1 MPTLNQY
8 LQQAPAQSSKAIAQA
23 AKANPQILN
32 LSIGEPDF
40 ALPQQVLDA
49 VAAEDLQLAPL
60 LQGLKAYEHSC
71 GALTLR
77 RAIAA
82 WYAQRYGLQIDPEQ
96 EILVTHGGMQAL
108 NVALLCVTNPGDEV
122 QLSDPGYTLYDR
134 AIHLMGRRVRRYR
147 RAAAEHEFLDFS
159 IAASSQAV
167 LLNSPENPTGYVSSA
182 ADWARIQSEV
192 ARAGCWLVHD
202 EVYDTLALSR
212 PHQPAWAHAG
222 LRERSL
228 LVNSCSKKFGVP
240 GLRIGWLIAAPE
252 VIALAARVHES
263 MCLSVNPWAQR
274 IATRLLTD
282 PGLSTWCE
290 HNAQTLRE
298 RNLYALNALGPAS
311 GFAWNRT
318 PRGGMFLFPEV
329 SAIYQNLPAAYA
341 GSDVSASDAVAK
353 YLLQA
358 HEIAV
363 VPGDLYGQ
371 AGAGHIRL
379 TNCGDGAVFQRA
391 ISRMAEIHKA
401 IWA

>member
-1 MPTLNQY
+1 MGTCGL
-8 LQQAPAQSSKAIAQA
+8 ARA
-23 AKANPQILN
+23 
-32 LSIGEPDF
+32 
-40 ALPQQVLDA
+40 
-49 VAAEDLQLAPL
+49 LAPGQQL
-60 LQGLKAYEHSC
+60 LKEVR
-71 GALTLR
+71 GAR
-77 RAIAA
+77 
-82 WYAQRYGLQIDPEQ
+82 
-96 EILVTHGGMQAL
+96 
-108 NVALLCVTNPGDEV
+108 
-122 QLSDPGYTLYDR
+122 
-134 AIHLMGRRVRRYR
+134 
-147 RAAAEHEFLDFS
+147 
-159 IAASSQAV
+159 
-167 LLNSPENPTGYVSSA
+167 
-182 ADWARIQSEV
+182 
-192 ARAGCWLVHD
+192 
-202 EVYDTLALSR
+202 LAHRL
-212 PHQPAWAHAG
+212 
-222 LRERSL
+222 
-228 LVNSCSKKFGVP
+228 
-240 GLRIGWLIAAPE
+240 LIAAPE

-401 IWA
+401 IWRDAHPEPKKGFFAESTMTEKLDPRVFEIADCWLQATGYQPAFDAYNQRLQQIF